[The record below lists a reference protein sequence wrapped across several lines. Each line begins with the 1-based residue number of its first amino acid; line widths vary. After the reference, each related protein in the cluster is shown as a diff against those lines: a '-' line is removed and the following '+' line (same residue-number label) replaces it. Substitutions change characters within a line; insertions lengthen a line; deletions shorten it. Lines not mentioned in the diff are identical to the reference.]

1 MASPFPGM
9 DPYLED
15 PEIWSGF
22 HSLLAGELL
31 RRLNPLIV
39 PKYYADLEVHAVLQE
54 VGISTRHSIY
64 PDAAILEL
72 APKRTFHGVAVA
84 TPEAPVKRLVEL
96 TNPTKLRTVQVYVT
110 ETQELVTSIE
120 ILSPYNKSGEG
131 LRQFRQK
138 RSRLLR
144 SPVHLVELDLLRG
157 GERPGYELHEPPLD
171 TDYIVL
177 VNRATGG
184 AQRLSEVWPVALNEA
199 LPVIPIPLTAPDPDV
214 LLDLNQLAQSV
225 YADAYYEL
233 RIDYSAPPPPP
244 KLRSAMQ
251 QWRATLK

>member
-15 PEIWSGF
+15 QEIWSGF

-54 VGISTRHSIY
+54 VGIATRHSIY
-64 PDAAILEL
+64 PDAAVLEL
-72 APKRTFHGVAVA
+72 SPQHTFQGVAV
-84 TPEAPVKRLVEL
+84 TVPEAPVKRVVEVAN
-96 TNPTKLRTVQVYVT
+96 TTKLRAVQVYVT

-131 LRQFRQK
+131 LRQFRRK

-144 SPVHLVELDLLRG
+144 STIHLVELDLLRG

-171 TDYIVL
+171 TDYIIL

-184 AQRLSEVWPVALNEA
+184 AQRLSEIWPVALNEP
-199 LPVIPIPLTAPDPDV
+199 LPTIPIPLTAPDPDV
-214 LLDLNQLAQSV
+214 LLDLNQLVQSV

-233 RIDYSAPPPPP
+233 RIDYNAPPPPP

-251 QWRATLK
+251 QWRAAL

>member
-15 PEIWSGF
+15 QEIWSGF

-54 VGISTRHSIY
+54 VGITTRHNIY
-64 PDAAILEL
+64 PDAAVLEL
-72 APKRTFHGVAVA
+72 APQRTFHGVAVA
-84 TPEAPVKRLVEL
+84 SPEAPVKRVVEL
-96 TNPTKLRTVQVYVT
+96 ASPTKLRTVQVYVT

-144 SPVHLVELDLLRG
+144 SSVHLVELDLLRG

-171 TDYIVL
+171 TDYIIL

-184 AQRLSEVWPVALNEA
+184 TQRLSEVWPVALNES
-199 LPVIPIPLTAPDPDV
+199 LPVIPIPLTTPDPDV
-214 LLDLNQLAQSV
+214 LLDLNQLVQSV
-225 YADAYYEL
+225 YADAYYVL

-244 KLRSAMQ
+244 KLRSVMQ
-251 QWRATLK
+251 QWRAAQ

>member
-1 MASPFPGM
+1 MTSPFPGM

-54 VGISTRHSIY
+54 VGISTRHNIY
-64 PDAAILEL
+64 PDAAVLEL
-72 APKRTFHGVAVA
+72 APKRAFQGVAIT
-84 TPEAPVKRLVEL
+84 TPDAPLKRMVEL
-96 TNPTKLRTVQVYVT
+96 SNPTKLRTVQVYVT

-120 ILSPYNKSGEG
+120 ILSSYNKTGEG

-157 GERPGYELHEPPLD
+157 GERPGYELHEPPLE

-184 AQRLSEVWPVALNEA
+184 VQRLSEIWPVARNEA

-214 LLDLNQLAQSV
+214 LLDLNQLIQSV

-244 KLRSAMQ
+244 KLRSVMQ
-251 QWRATLK
+251 QWRAA